1 MHGEGEEFIL
11 IGRGVHRE
19 EGDEVYYSLSNKK
32 RGKVGPF
39 STPIF
44 FYVQN
49 AGGRHAT
56 TQQHS
61 TTQKKSKGLC
71 TKSLNGSIKRNSFM
85 RKIILFFLKMLWLSK
100 RFIHR

>member
-1 MHGEGEEFIL
+1 MGRRGVHLKRVEYKKMERKGSAWRGRGVHGEGEEFIL

-61 TTQKKSKGLC
+61 TTK
-71 TKSLNGSIKRNSFM
+71 TVKRPM
-85 RKIILFFLKMLWLSK
+85 
-100 RFIHR
+100 H